1 MKLRRFTLL
10 AALVFATALFATAL
24 VREGA
29 GQTRNRPSRRATNP
43 VRTTRAVA
51 PAPTPLPS
59 PDASEP
65 RLVSAADGA
74 GAQDE
79 TAAPTRRRTGRTTTA
94 TRRAADEAER
104 DEMRETVE
112 RLSNTVTKLSD
123 EVTQLKGE
131 QRILVD
137 LERLT
142 RAEQRA
148 EGLRA
153 QLRDVADKEFA
164 LQERAAQ
171 LEEELEPDAIERRAA
186 LIGSL
191 NPAAVRDSIRRGL
204 ERERDRVRA
213 QLEMLATSRV
223 RLESAVASAD
233 NEVTRIKA
241 RIEAAENEQGGPTT
255 NTSPTP
261 AVNTTGDPARAPE
274 RETSDT
280 PPPPDEP

>member
-1 MKLRRFTLL
+1 MKLKQSKAAALL
-10 AALVFATALFATAL
+10 ALCAVAASVVAFEASAQ
-24 VREGA
+24 
-29 GQTRNRPSRRATNP
+29 QTRPRPSRRATNP
-43 VRTTRAVA
+43 VRERVGA
-51 PAPTPLPS
+51 PAPTPLPT

-65 RLVSAADGA
+65 RLVSSAEEAS
-74 GAQDE
+74 AQE
-79 TAAPTRRRTGRTTTA
+79 ESAAPRRRTTARTTSTQ
-94 TRRAADEAER
+94 RRAAEETER
-104 DEMRETVE
+104 DQMRETVDKLSDTVT
-112 RLSNTVTKLSD
+112 RLSN

-148 EGLRA
+148 ENLRA

-164 LQERAAQ
+164 LQDRAAQ

-191 NPAAVRDSIRRGL
+191 NPASVRDSIRRSL
-204 ERERDRVRA
+204 ERERDRIRT

-233 NEVTRIKA
+233 AEVTRIKA
-241 RIEAAENEQGGPTT
+241 RIEAAENAQGGPSTD
-255 NTSPTP
+255 TSPVPVTTATP
-261 AVNTTGDPARAPE
+261 TATPEPA
-274 RETSDT
+274 TSDT
-280 PPPPDEP
+280 PPPVEP